1 MEDVQIVALYWQRE
15 EAAIRETQ
23 KKYGRYLLR
32 LARGILADARDSEE
46 SVNDTYLKAWNSM
59 PPHRPDVLSA
69 YLGRITRQ
77 RAIDRFRGGAR
88 EKRRATQYAQSL
100 DELAD
105 CVSGAET
112 AEGALDAK
120 LLAASIGA
128 CLRGLAPRDRTLF
141 VGRYFYMEP
150 IRTLE
155 LCHGMSESAVKSSL
169 YRVRQGLRQYLEQE
183 GFSV

>member
-1 MEDVQIVALYWQRE
+1 MEDAQIVALYWQRE
-15 EAAIRETQ
+15 ETAIHETQ

-32 LARGILADARDSEE
+32 IARGILADRRDSEE

-59 PPHRPDVLSA
+59 PPHRPEALFA

-77 RAIDRFRGGAR
+77 RAIDRLRTGAR

-105 CVSGAET
+105 CVSGGEA

-120 LLAASIGA
+120 LLAAAIDA
-128 CLRGLAPRDRTLF
+128 YLRGLAPRDRTLF
-141 VGRYFYMEP
+141 AGRYFYMEP
-150 IRTLE
+150 VRALA

-169 YRVRQGLRQYLEQE
+169 YRVRQGLRRHLEQE
-183 GFSV
+183 GFLI